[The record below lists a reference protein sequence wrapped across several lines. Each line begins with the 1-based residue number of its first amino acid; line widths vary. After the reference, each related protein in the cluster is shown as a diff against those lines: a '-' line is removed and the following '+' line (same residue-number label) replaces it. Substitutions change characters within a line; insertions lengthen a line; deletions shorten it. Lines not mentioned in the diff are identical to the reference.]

1 MARKYRQLNRIS
13 KVTGP
18 NGGQPFVR
26 IEPLDN
32 DQAPPGYI
40 DKVKVTVLNE
50 GELTIHQPIMVYAST
65 TDVAGTGFMHMIT
78 AQGIGQGSGT
88 AWLSLKRSIRS
99 DDSEPQRSDGQICI
113 WVEAANQTS
122 VTCVVE
128 AWGRFI
134 ELDNV

>member
-13 KVTGP
+13 KATGP
-18 NGGQPFVR
+18 NGGVPFCR

-32 DQAPPGYI
+32 DQAPPGYV
-40 DKVKVTVLNE
+40 DKVKVSVLTE
-50 GELTIHQPIMVYAST
+50 EDTAYGHPIMIYAAT

-78 AQGIGQGSGT
+78 AQGVGQGSGT
-88 AWLSLKRSIRS
+88 AWLSLKRAIRS
-99 DDSEPQRSDGQICI
+99 DDSEPNRSDGQICI
-113 WVEAANQTS
+113 WVETPIAAT
-122 VTCVVE
+122 VTCVIE